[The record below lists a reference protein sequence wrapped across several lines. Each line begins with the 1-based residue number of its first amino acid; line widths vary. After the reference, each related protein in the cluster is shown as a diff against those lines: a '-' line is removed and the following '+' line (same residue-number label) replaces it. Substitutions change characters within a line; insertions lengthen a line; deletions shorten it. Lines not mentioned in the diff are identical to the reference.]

1 MLFVYVLSVAPFLRK
16 GWSWSVVIE
25 ALWVAKLKIFTAQ
38 PSNRQSLMAPALV
51 LSMNRP
57 STV

>member
-1 MLFVYVLSVAPFLRK
+1 MLFVYVLSGAPFLRK

-25 ALWVAKLKIFTAQ
+25 AIWVAELKIFTVR
-38 PSNRQSLMAPALV
+38 PFNRQSLMAPALV